1 MDEADKWRGVDLALA
16 VGAAVIV
23 AYGVLVLEWSVFIV
37 IALFWFENVV
47 IGVLNV
53 AKMLISGARIG
64 GLGVIAALALA
75 AFFTVHYGMFTVA
88 HGVFV
93 ASLFGKSELG
103 SSPSGLFAPL
113 GQMLGVLLNDRE
125 GWIAAGSI
133 ALLQTAAF
141 FRWWTATR
149 EQPELLPQLM
159 FAPYGR
165 IVVLHITVIVSGIL
179 VGMLKQPVLGAL
191 LLVALKLAFDLGA
204 VRTVASGKGRSQLLP
219 MRRFMISQ
227 EDDARRP

>member
-23 AYGVLVLEWSVFIV
+23 AYGVLVLEWSVFVV

-47 IGVLNV
+47 IGALNV
-53 AKMLISGARIG
+53 VKMLISGARIG
-64 GLGVIAALALA
+64 GLGLIAALALG

-93 ASLFGKSELG
+93 VALFGKSELG
-103 SSPSGLFAPL
+103 GSASGLFAPL
-113 GQMLGVLLNDRE
+113 GQMLGYLLADRG

-149 EQPELLPQLM
+149 EQPALLPHLM

-179 VGMLKQPVLGAL
+179 VGMLQQPVLGAL
-191 LLVALKLAFDLGA
+191 LLVALKLAFDI
-204 VRTVASGKGRSQLLP
+204 ASVSKSNIGKGQSQPL
-219 MRRFMISQ
+219 RVHRFIISR
-227 EDDARRP
+227 EDDATRP